1 MLIDALLYM
10 SYSIAST
17 IICQI
22 LGNVSVADDLEFLL
36 KQPWHSETTL
46 RQVLNR
52 VVVSCG
58 QLMLA
63 FKRMNGLV

>member
-1 MLIDALLYM
+1 MLIHALSYM

-36 KQPWHSETTL
+36 NQPWHSETTL

-63 FKRMNGLV
+63 FKRMNSLV